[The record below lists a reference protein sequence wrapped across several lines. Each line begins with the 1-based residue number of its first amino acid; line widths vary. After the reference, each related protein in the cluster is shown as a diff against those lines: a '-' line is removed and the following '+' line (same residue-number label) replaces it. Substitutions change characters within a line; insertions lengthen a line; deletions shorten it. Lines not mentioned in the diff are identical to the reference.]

1 MNILILS
8 AIKKKNLL
16 KAFYQ
21 CSKSY
26 DCKIIIADN
35 DLSKKN
41 IKISY
46 KLADLIIKSPKY
58 SKNYKKWL
66 VKTVVKYDVNL
77 VVPTNSKEIPFTEKL
92 REVLKKNG
100 TYLTGVPINIVGA
113 VTDKIKLFNF
123 LKKNKI
129 NTQKYIPQKIILII

>member
-8 AIKKKNLL
+8 AIKKNLL

-46 KLADLIIKSPKY
+46 KLADL
-58 SKNYKKWL
+58 NYK
-66 VKTVVKYDVNL
+66 V
-77 VVPTNSKEIPFTEKL
+77 SKIFEKL
-92 REVLKKNG
+92 
-100 TYLTGVPINIVGA
+100 
-113 VTDKIKLFNF
+113 
-123 LKKNKI
+123 
-129 NTQKYIPQKIILII
+129 

>member
-1 MNILILS
+1 VNVLILS

-16 KAFYQ
+16 KAFYE
-21 CSKSY
+21 CSRSY

-41 IKISY
+41 IQICN
-46 KLADLIIKSPKY
+46 KLADSIIKSPKY

-66 VKTVVKYDVNL
+66 VKTVVKYDVSL

-92 REVLKKNG
+92 RDILKKKKWN
-100 TYLTGVPINIVGA
+100 
-113 VTDKIKLFNF
+113 LFDRCAY
-123 LKKNKI
+123 
-129 NTQKYIPQKIILII
+129 KYC